1 MLFQGQTEKS
11 QLYNQIQWHFYGFL
25 GIYLH
30 EDIVYNAS
38 YIYPLSSKSQPFQCK
53 IRQIN
58 RIVSF

>member
-30 EDIVYNAS
+30 EDILQCFL
-38 YIYPLSSKSQPFQCK
+38 YI
-53 IRQIN
+53 
-58 RIVSF
+58 SFEITAFSM